1 MDSWLNEECYG
12 TSLETNG
19 VGVSDDYD
27 DLQTKI
33 FVNRSV
39 KLEKMLHYGFDMDY
53 TLALY
58 KWPAYSESLF
68 MYALDA
74 FIEMGNSKELGTLK
88 YDISFPVR
96 GLWFDTMYGTFVKV
110 DSFGNILMCVL
121 GYQQKT
127 KKEIDE
133 LYPGRFVNLTS

>member
-1 MDSWLNEECYG
+1 MEGWLKENCNG
-12 TSLETNG
+12 KSSANG
-19 VGVSDDYD
+19 VDTATDDYE
-27 DLQTKI
+27 DLQSKI

-39 KLEKMLHYGFDMDY
+39 KLEKIVHYGFDMDY

-58 KWPAYSESLF
+58 KWPAYSEALF

-74 FIEMGNSKELGTLK
+74 FVEMDYPKELGALK
-88 YDISFPVR
+88 YDIGFPVR
-96 GLWFDTMYGTFVKV
+96 GLWFDTVYGTFVKV

-127 KKEIDE
+127 KREIDE